1 MAEKKSKSGKTFH
14 ARLWIQAGFAAL
26 SNGYIRGFMTSRIY
40 KGPLKQICVPGMNC
54 YSCPGA
60 LGSCPIG
67 SLQRLIGSGRVPLYV
82 LGFLV
87 FFGSLLGRFVCG
99 FLCPF
104 GLIQDL
110 LYRIPFFRK
119 LKKLPGEK
127 FLNKLRYVFL
137 AVFVILLPLFIVD
150 ITGHGDPWFC
160 KYICPVGTLEG
171 GVWFGIFDS
180 AVRASIGFLYH
191 WKVVILLV
199 LLVLSLLIY
208 RPFCRYICPLGAI
221 YGLFNRF
228 ALFRFRLDTEKCVSC
243 GECTKACPMGIDVLK
258 DPNSADCI
266 RCGACIRTCGI
277 GALKIRTPFCKD
289 EKPSPVISEKSGQT
303 SGH

>member
-1 MAEKKSKSGKTFH
+1 MADSQKKKRTRSLP
-14 ARLWIQAGFAAL
+14 RLWIQAAFAAL
-26 SNGYIRGFMTSRIY
+26 SNGYVRGFTESRIY
-40 KGPLKQICVPGMNC
+40 KGPLKRICVPGMNC

-60 LGSCPIG
+60 LGACPIG
-67 SLQRLIGSGRVPLYV
+67 SLQRLIGSGRIPLYV

-110 LYRIPFFRK
+110 LYRIPFFKK

-150 ITGHGDPWFC
+150 ITGQGQPWFC

-171 GVWFGIFDS
+171 GIWFGIFDS
-180 AVRASIGFLYH
+180 AIRSSIGFLYH
-191 WKVVILLV
+191 WKVVILIVFLI
-199 LLVLSLLIY
+199 LSLLVY

-221 YGLFNRF
+221 YGLFNRI
-228 ALFRFRLDTEKCVSC
+228 ALVRYTLEPDHCVSC
-243 GECTKACPMGIDVLK
+243 HACENACPMDLSVMKQPNGIDCV
-258 DPNSADCI
+258 
-266 RCGACIRTCGI
+266 RCGACVNACPT
-277 GALKIRTPFCKD
+277 GALHIRTPFQHPAPS
-289 EKPSPVISEKSGQT
+289 KPGNTDKA
-303 SGH
+303 

>member
-1 MAEKKSKSGKTFH
+1 MAEKKSRRGKASH

-67 SLQRLIGSGRVPLYV
+67 AWQRMLGSSRFPLYV
-82 LGFLV
+82 LGFLIL
-87 FFGSLLGRFVCG
+87 FGSVLGRFVCG

-110 LYRIPFFRK
+110 LYKIPFFKK
-119 LKKLPGEK
+119 LKRLPGEK
-127 FLNKLRYVFL
+127 VLNKLRFVFL
-137 AVFVILLPLFIVD
+137 AVFVILLPLFAVD
-150 ITGHGDPWFC
+150 LTGLGQPWFC

-171 GVWFGIFDS
+171 GVWFGFFDS
-180 AVRASIGFLYH
+180 AVRSAIGFLYH
-191 WKVVILLV
+191 WKLLILIGLI
-199 LLVLSLLIY
+199 VLSLMVY

-228 ALFRFRLDTEKCVSC
+228 ALVRYTLEPDQCVSC
-243 GECTKACPMGIDVLK
+243 HACENACPMGLSVMKQPNGIDCV
-258 DPNSADCI
+258 
-266 RCGACIRTCGI
+266 RCGACVHACPT
-277 GALKIRTPFCKD
+277 GALHVMTPFRHPAPS
-289 EKPSPVISEKSGQT
+289 KPET
-303 SGH
+303 TDNA